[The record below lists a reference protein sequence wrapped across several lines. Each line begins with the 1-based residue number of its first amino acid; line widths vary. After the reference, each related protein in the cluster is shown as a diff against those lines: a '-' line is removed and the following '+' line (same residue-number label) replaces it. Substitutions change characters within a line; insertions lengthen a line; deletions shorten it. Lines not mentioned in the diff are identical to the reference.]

1 MPVFRSAVQAEVL
14 AALLLHPAVEL
25 PLTDL
30 ATRIGAPLSTVHAE
44 VSRLVTAG
52 ILSERSLG
60 RSRLLRADT
69 ANPAVAPLTQLL
81 LLTYGP
87 KTVVAGEFA
96 GVDGVEQVILYG
108 SWAARYLGTPG
119 PPPRD
124 VDVLVVGTA
133 ERADVYDAA
142 DRAEARIGLPVH
154 PVLVS
159 AAAFESGKSPLL
171 REVKSAPY
179 VVLTAPGRAA

>member
-14 AALLLHPAVEL
+14 AALLLYPAVER

-30 ATRIGAPLSTVHAE
+30 AALVGAPLSTVHAE

-52 ILSERSLG
+52 ILAERSLG
-60 RSRLLRADT
+60 RSRLLRANT

-87 KTVVAGEFA
+87 KTVVAEEFA
-96 GVDGVEQVILYG
+96 EVDGVERVILYG

-133 ERADVYDAA
+133 GRADVYDAA

-159 AAAFESGKSPLL
+159 AAAFEAGETPLL
-171 REVKSAPY
+171 REVKVAPY
-179 VVLTAPGRAA
+179 VVVIASGEAA

>member
-14 AALLLHPAVEL
+14 AALLLHPAVER

-30 ATRIGAPLSTVHAE
+30 AAHVGAPLSTVHAE

-60 RSRLLRADT
+60 RSRLLRANT

-87 KTVVAGEFA
+87 KTVVAEEFA
-96 GVDGVEQVILYG
+96 AVAGVERVILYG

-142 DRAEARIGLPVH
+142 DRAEARLGLPVH

-159 AAAFESGKSPLL
+159 AAAFAATATPLL
-171 REVKSAPY
+171 REIDVSPH
-179 VVLTAPGRAA
+179 VVVAPGEAA